1 MKTTGRALV
10 VEARVGGADK
20 SRFFFLP
27 GHQKAAEQSARI
39 LGAGVASGEPRQSL
53 KAGVAARCLTGGWSL
68 EIARAGRDGSD
79 SDGMGAG
86 AAAPDHVAGS
96 SLWKKKG
103 HSSPVQFSRVVLAG
117 SAAAR
122 ARALRA

>member
-1 MKTTGRALV
+1 
-10 VEARVGGADK
+10 VERTNRG
-20 SRFFFLP
+20 FFFLP
-27 GHQKAAEQSARI
+27 GDQKAAEQSARI

-96 SLWKKKG
+96 SLWKKKKATRVR
-103 HSSPVQFSRVVLAG
+103 SSSVESCWPVRRP
-117 SAAAR
+117 R